1 VDDNG
6 MMQIQMTRYA
16 RRRFLKGLG
25 LSVAALSLPS
35 RGAEER
41 MPGRHEKISVP
52 APQGG
57 LKIIPR
63 ATWSSESIYP
73 KRLVHAKGFDRVTIH
88 HSARLNGGETSKN
101 SSIYELQTIQA
112 GHLNRGYGDIGYH
125 FVVDLEGRVWGGR
138 SLVYEGA
145 HVLSENRANVGIM
158 LLGNFEKER
167 PSSSQLAAT
176 RELVLSACKNLNIK
190 RGRVYGHRD
199 LGASAC
205 PGRYLYGH
213 LSVLRRD
220 SGASESLQNDL
231 SG

>member
-1 VDDNG
+1 
-6 MMQIQMTRYA
+6 MMQIQMARYA

-41 MPGRHEKISVP
+41 MPGRHKKISVP
-52 APQGG
+52 AQGG

-63 ATWSSESIYP
+63 ATWSSESIFP
-73 KRLVHAKGFDRVTIH
+73 RRLVHAKGFDRITIH

-176 RELVLSACKNLNIK
+176 RELVFSACKNLNINLLIAS
-190 RGRVYGHRD
+190 
-199 LGASAC
+199 LGQYAEGFKLLA
-205 PGRYLYGH
+205 
-213 LSVLRRD
+213 
-220 SGASESLQNDL
+220 
-231 SG
+231 